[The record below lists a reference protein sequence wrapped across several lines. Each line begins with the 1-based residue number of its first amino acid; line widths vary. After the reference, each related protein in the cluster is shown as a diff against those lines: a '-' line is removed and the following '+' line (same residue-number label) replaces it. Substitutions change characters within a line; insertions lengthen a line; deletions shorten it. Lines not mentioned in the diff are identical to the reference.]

1 MQFIGQFLK
10 SDSGSC
16 LLSPR
21 NPSVMIPKLSVKR
34 EVHCYL
40 WENEPSSNSVDI
52 VREYSSVGSEE
63 NPVQD
68 TLAALLVH
76 S

>member
-1 MQFIGQFLK
+1 
-10 SDSGSC
+10 
-16 LLSPR
+16 
-21 NPSVMIPKLSVKR
+21 MIPKLSVKR